1 MDLLMHCM
9 ALYFRAKCPQR
20 ILRTTTFHC
29 FCSSVCRLF
38 VTLKTAAIFLWV
50 YRGFREKL
58 DHQWFFQ
65 RKNLN
70 CTKFLPFCSFP
81 FGAIQTLCHTH
92 LHRTLETYFKLVPK
106 QLCVEP
112 PPSAHNMTLSAFAA
126 ERRTSPTPQMCT
138 GGRFCPQN
146 WLPRQRPLRDRKTI
160 CGQS

>member
-1 MDLLMHCM
+1 VPNAHREYCGRRHFIAFAPVYVGFSSPSKQLLFFFGC
-9 ALYFRAKCPQR
+9 
-20 ILRTTTFHC
+20 IEV
-29 FCSSVCRLF
+29 SVRNWITSLS
-38 VTLKTAAIFLWV
+38 
-50 YRGFREKL
+50 
-58 DHQWFFQ
+58 WFFQ

-112 PPSAHNMTLSAFAA
+112 PPSAHNMTRSAFAA

-138 GGRFCPQN
+138 ELVATATSLEGSKN
-146 WLPRQRPLRDRKTI
+146 Y